1 MARKI
6 ITAEGFK
13 NQTIREMKSLGV
25 YKQEFDTIIG
35 IYSGLLEQYTKL
47 NKKYLDSN
55 MDFEVDTGAGG
66 TKKAPIVATL
76 EVLRKDILNYASQL
90 GLTVR
95 GLDSIEVE
103 KEKTKSK
110 LEKALEDLSKP
121 LVQEK
126 PKPKKKTA
134 SKKTQT
140 KKNKTKRNTKK

>member
-6 ITAEGFK
+6 ITAESFK

-47 NKKYLDSN
+47 NKIYLDSN
-55 MDFEVDTGAGG
+55 MNFQVDTAQGG

-90 GLTVR
+90 GLTVK

-121 LVQEK
+121 QVQEK
-126 PKPKKKTA
+126 PKPKKEITKKKTPKRN
-134 SKKTQT
+134 SKK
-140 KKNKTKRNTKK
+140 

>member
-1 MARKI
+1 MPRKI

-55 MDFEVDTGAGG
+55 MDFEVDTMQGG

-76 EVLRKDILNYASQL
+76 EVLRKDILNYACQL
-90 GLTVR
+90 GLTVK

-103 KEKTKSK
+103 KEKAKSK
-110 LEKALEDLSKP
+110 LEQALEDLSKP
-121 LVQEK
+121 LLQEK
-126 PKPKKKTA
+126 PKLKKKTA
-134 SKKTQT
+134 SKKKQT
-140 KKNKTKRNTKK
+140 KKTKTKRNTKK